1 MAARGKSAA
10 YLGGCVIAL
19 GLMTL
24 GLSTPASAGI
34 FERIFGGLRQAVE
47 APARGPVVISSF
59 ADPLASP
66 RNSPSNSQPQR
77 RADIGP
83 AKAFCV
89 RTCDGRFFPVQARAG
104 LSAAEAC
111 HSFCPGSQTRLYS
124 GSNIDYA
131 AASDGSRY
139 ADLANAFVYRRQL
152 VAGCTCNGR
161 NPFGLAR
168 IDVNSDPTLRPG
180 DVVATKTGMVAFT
193 GMKNKVAD
201 FTPIENY
208 SRFSKST
215 RDKLSDVKIMPP
227 TPASSVTPVMLRSS
241 LNGLNGDNPRSAQ
254 LSR

>member
-1 MAARGKSAA
+1 
-10 YLGGCVIAL
+10 
-19 GLMTL
+19 MTL

-47 APARGPVVISSF
+47 APAHAPEVISSF

-66 RNSPSNSQPQR
+66 RNSSSNSQPQR

-89 RTCDGRFFPVQARAG
+89 RTCDGHFFPVQARAG

-111 HSFCPGSQTRLYS
+111 HSFCPGSQTKLYS

-131 AASDGSRY
+131 VASDGSRY
-139 ADLANAFVYRRQL
+139 GDLANAFVYRKQL

-161 NPFGLAR
+161 SPFGLAR
-168 IDVNSDPTLRPG
+168 MEVNSDPTLRRG
-180 DVVATKTGMVAFT
+180 DVVATKEGMVTFT
-193 GMKNKVAD
+193 GTKNNVAD
-201 FTPIENY
+201 FTPVGADRNLP
-208 SRFSKST
+208 KST

-227 TPASSVTPVMLRSS
+227 TPASGFTPVMLRSS
-241 LNGLNGDNPRSAQ
+241 LDRIDGDNPRSAQ